1 MQKYKIF
8 FFSLLLFCAAC
19 NGDRIPKGVL
29 DEETMTG
36 LLTQI
41 HITDGS
47 MYNTVQFPDSLYKYG
62 INKYDMVLKSFHTD
76 SNQFKKSV
84 KYYTQHPDILEK
96 IYIKVANDLKAKSDS
111 LNKVYQ
117 AQIKAQNQR
126 RLDSVKKLPKQ
137 QQSQAAPITPPTAPV
152 NRPAPVTAKQPPA
165 HFTNKRFLSKPR
177 SNADTIK

>member
-19 NGDRIPKGVL
+19 NGGGIPKGIL
-29 DEETMTG
+29 DEETMTR

-47 MYNTVQFPDSLYKYG
+47 MYNTVQLPDSLYKYG

-76 SNQFKKSV
+76 STQFKQSM

-96 IYIKVANDLKAKSDS
+96 IYIKVADDLKSQSDS

-117 AQIKAQNQR
+117 AQIKAENQR
-126 RLDSVKKLPKQ
+126 RLDSIKKLPKQ
-137 QQSQAAPITPPTAPV
+137 QQGQAAPVTPQMAPAS
-152 NRPAPVTAKQPPA
+152 RPAPVMAKQPPA
-165 HFTNKRFLSKPR
+165 HFTKKRYLSKPQ
-177 SNADTIK
+177 SNADPIK